1 MALSDVGPARLLSRP
16 CRVIFAGWESTTSRL
31 QQAGWQLS
39 SEQDFNVNTVRLAL
53 RFEPARLFMIAEAQP
68 WEFFKERS
76 EAPTFHIRHA
86 ATDMHIV
93 LTESSFDFR
102 PFDAAPQLTTA
113 VRRSIEDYGIF
124 APCLART
131 EEIIV
136 EPATVAGLL
145 EQIKS
150 LQAPEL
156 AAIRERNRQAERRDQ
171 APMQQQRFHAQI
183 VSLAA

>member
-1 MALSDVGPARLLSRP
+1 MALSEPRLLSRP
-16 CRVIFAGWESTTSRL
+16 CRVIFAGWESTTTQL

-39 SEQDFNVNTVRLAL
+39 AEQNFNVMTVRIAL

-68 WEFFKERS
+68 WQFLRDS
-76 EAPTFHIRHA
+76 EEVPEFHIRHA
-86 ATDMHIV
+86 ATDMHIH
-93 LTESSFDFR
+93 LTERSFDFR
-102 PFDAAPQLTTA
+102 PFDAAPQIAATQCQ
-113 VRRSIEDYGIF
+113 SIEDFGIF

-131 EEIIV
+131 DEIIV

-156 AAIRERNRQAERRDQ
+156 AAIRERNRQAERRGAN
-171 APMQQQRFHAQI
+171 APIQQQRFHAQI
-183 VSLAA
+183 VSIAA